1 MKNKKYIWIGSFV
14 LSILLL
20 TYSYKDIKLYYYVKM
35 GNKNYYSK
43 NYEKAIEYY
52 EKALKIK
59 EDYNIRINLI
69 ITDYQMKNYKK
80 VLESPVE
87 NGFLKGNL
95 LVFMSEKNQNNTE
108 DLKKSLEYY
117 KEEILTNDDINIKKN
132 YEIIE
137 NRLKEQQQNQ
147 DNKNNDNNQQENKDK
162 KQNQNS
168 DSEKDKNN
176 NDNQQNNQ
184 SQDNKNQQNNDN
196 NRGQDN
202 KDNQNNDKQNQDQ
215 NKNNQS
221 NQNSND
227 NQNDLNKNNNE
238 QNNSQEN
245 LDNSDKE
252 KSKNND
258 QEKNQNSNSENEK
271 ERENNKNS
279 NSQNSSLDK
288 PQQSKQQKELQL
300 MLKNLEKNEKQSFK
314 NNERLIG
321 VENESD
327 TKNKW

>member
-87 NGFLKGNL
+87 NGFLKGNS
-95 LVFMSEKNQNNTE
+95 LVFMSEKNQNNTK

-117 KEEILTNDDINIKKN
+117 KEEILTNNDINIKKN

-147 DNKNNDNNQQENKDK
+147 DNNQQENKDK
-162 KQNQNS
+162 KQSQNS

-184 SQDNKNQQNNDN
+184 SQD
-196 NRGQDN
+196 
-202 KDNQNNDKQNQDQ
+202 Q

-221 NQNSND
+221 

-238 QNNSQEN
+238 QNNSN
-245 LDNSDKE
+245 KE
-252 KSKNND
+252 KSKNSD
-258 QEKNQNSNSENEK
+258 QEKNQNRSSENEK
-271 ERENNKNS
+271 ENNKNS

-288 PQQSKQQKELQL
+288 PQQTKQQKELQL

>member
-87 NGFLKGNL
+87 NGFLKGNS

-147 DNKNNDNNQQENKDK
+147 DNQNNDNNQQENKDK

-184 SQDNKNQQNNDN
+184 SQDNKNQQNNN
-196 NRGQDN
+196 NNQGQDN
-202 KDNQNNDKQNQDQ
+202 KDKQNQDQ
-215 NKNNQS
+215 NKNN
-221 NQNSND
+221 
-227 NQNDLNKNNNE
+227 NE
-238 QNNSQEN
+238 QNNSQKN

-258 QEKNQNSNSENEK
+258 QEKNQNSNSENKK

-288 PQQSKQQKELQL
+288 PQQTKQQKELQL

-327 TKNKW
+327 TKNRW

>member
-87 NGFLKGNL
+87 NGFLKGNS
-95 LVFMSEKNQNNTE
+95 LVFMSEKNQNNTK

-117 KEEILTNDDINIKKN
+117 KEEILTNNDINIKKN

-147 DNKNNDNNQQENKDK
+147 DNNQQENKDK
-162 KQNQNS
+162 KQSQNS

-184 SQDNKNQQNNDN
+184 SQDQNKNQQNNDDN
-196 NRGQDN
+196 QGKDN
-202 KDNQNNDKQNQDQ
+202 KDNQNNKQNQDQ
-215 NKNNQS
+215 NKNNHS
-221 NQNSND
+221 

-238 QNNSQEN
+238 QNNSN
-245 LDNSDKE
+245 KE
-252 KSKNND
+252 KSKNNNQD
-258 QEKNQNSNSENEK
+258 KNQNSNS
-271 ERENNKNS
+271 ENNKNS

-288 PQQSKQQKELQL
+288 PQQTKQQKELQL

-327 TKNKW
+327 TKNRW

>member
-14 LSILLL
+14 LSLLLL

-87 NGFLKGNL
+87 NGFLKGNS

-117 KEEILTNDDINIKKN
+117 KREILTNDDVNIKKN

-147 DNKNNDNNQQENKDK
+147 DNQNSDNNQQKNKDK
-162 KQNQNS
+162 EQNKNS
-168 DSEKDKNN
+168 DKN
-176 NDNQQNNQ
+176 DSQ
-184 SQDNKNQQNNDN
+184 SQDNKNQQSNNDN
-196 NRGQDN
+196 QQQDN
-202 KDNQNNDKQNQDQ
+202 KDNLNNDKQNQDQ

-221 NQNSND
+221 NQDSNN
-227 NQNDLNKNNNE
+227 NQNDLDKNSDNE
-238 QNNSQEN
+238 Q
-245 LDNSDKE
+245 
-252 KSKNND
+252 NND
-258 QEKNQNSNSENEK
+258 QEKNQNSSS
-271 ERENNKNS
+271 ENNKNS

-288 PQQSKQQKELQL
+288 PQQTKQQKELQL

-327 TKNKW
+327 TKNRW

>member
-52 EKALKIK
+52 KKALKIK

-87 NGFLKGNL
+87 NGFLKGNS
-95 LVFMSEKNQNNTE
+95 LVFMSEKNQNNIE

-137 NRLKEQQQNQ
+137 NRLKEQQNQ

-162 KQNQNS
+162 KQS
-168 DSEKDKNN
+168 ESFDSKKDKNN
-176 NDNQQNNQ
+176 NNNQQNSQN
-184 SQDNKNQQNNDN
+184 QDNKNQQNNDDN
-196 NRGQDN
+196 QGQDN
-202 KDNQNNDKQNQDQ
+202 KDNQNN
-215 NKNNQS
+215 QS
-221 NQNSND
+221 NQNSNN
-227 NQNDLNKNNNE
+227 NQNDLDKNNDNE

-252 KSKNND
+252 KSKNSD
-258 QEKNQNSNSENEK
+258 QEKNQNSNS
-271 ERENNKNS
+271 ENNKNS

-288 PQQSKQQKELQL
+288 SQQTKQQKELQL

-327 TKNKW
+327 TKNRW

>member
-14 LSILLL
+14 LSTLLL

-80 VLESPVE
+80 VLESPVK
-87 NGFLKGNL
+87 NGFLKGNS
-95 LVFMSEKNQNNTE
+95 LVFMSEKNQNNIE
-108 DLKKSLEYY
+108 NLKKSLEYY
-117 KEEILTNDDINIKKN
+117 KEDILTNDDINIKKN

-137 NRLKEQQQNQ
+137 SRLKEQQNQ
-147 DNKNNDNNQQENKDK
+147 DNNQQENKDK

-168 DSEKDKNN
+168 NKNN
-176 NDNQQNNQ
+176 SQ

-215 NKNNQS
+215 NKNN
-221 NQNSND
+221 
-227 NQNDLNKNNNE
+227 NE

-252 KSKNND
+252 KTKNND

-288 PQQSKQQKELQL
+288 PQQTKQQKELQL

-327 TKNKW
+327 TKNRW

>member
-52 EKALKIK
+52 KKALKIK

-87 NGFLKGNL
+87 NGFLKGNS

-117 KEEILTNDDINIKKN
+117 KEEILTNDDVNIKKN

-147 DNKNNDNNQQENKDK
+147 DNQNNDNNQQENKDK
-162 KQNQNS
+162 NQNQNS
-168 DSEKDKNN
+168 DKN
-176 NDNQQNNQ
+176 DSQN
-184 SQDNKNQQNNDN
+184 K
-196 NRGQDN
+196 
-202 KDNQNNDKQNQDQ
+202 DKQNQDQ
-215 NKNNQS
+215 NKNN
-221 NQNSND
+221 
-227 NQNDLNKNNNE
+227 NE
-238 QNNSQEN
+238 QNNSQKN

-252 KSKNND
+252 KTKNND
-258 QEKNQNSNSENEK
+258 QEKNQNSNSEN
-271 ERENNKNS
+271 NKNS
-279 NSQNSSLDK
+279 NSQNSSLNK
-288 PQQSKQQKELQL
+288 PQQTKQQKELQL

>member
-87 NGFLKGNL
+87 NGFLKGNS
-95 LVFMSEKNQNNTE
+95 LVFMSEKNQNNTK

-117 KEEILTNDDINIKKN
+117 KEEILTNNDINIKKN

-147 DNKNNDNNQQENKDK
+147 DNNQQENKDK
-162 KQNQNS
+162 KQSQNS

-184 SQDNKNQQNNDN
+184 SQYQNKNQQNNDDN
-196 NRGQDN
+196 QGKDN
-202 KDNQNNDKQNQDQ
+202 KDNQNNKQNQDQ

-221 NQNSND
+221 NQN
-227 NQNDLNKNNNE
+227 DLNKNNNE
-238 QNNSQEN
+238 QNNSN
-245 LDNSDKE
+245 KE
-252 KSKNND
+252 KSKNNNQD
-258 QEKNQNSNSENEK
+258 KNQNSNS
-271 ERENNKNS
+271 ENNKNS

-288 PQQSKQQKELQL
+288 PQQTKQQKELQL

-327 TKNKW
+327 TKNRW

>member
-1 MKNKKYIWIGSFV
+1 MKNKKYIWIGTFV
-14 LSILLL
+14 LSVLLL

-52 EKALKIK
+52 KKALKIK

-80 VLESPVE
+80 VLESSVE
-87 NGFLKGNL
+87 DGFLKGNS
-95 LVFMSEKNQNNTE
+95 LVFISEKNQNNTE

-117 KEEILTNDDINIKKN
+117 KEEILTNDDVNIKKN
-132 YEIIE
+132 YEIIK

-147 DNKNNDNNQQENKDK
+147 NNQNNDNNQQENKDK

-168 DSEKDKNN
+168 DKNN
-176 NDNQQNNQ
+176 SQN
-184 SQDNKNQQNNDN
+184 QDNKNQQNNN
-196 NRGQDN
+196 NNQGQDN
-202 KDNQNNDKQNQDQ
+202 KDKQNQDQ
-215 NKNNQS
+215 NKNN
-221 NQNSND
+221 
-227 NQNDLNKNNNE
+227 NE
-238 QNNSQEN
+238 QNNSQKN

-252 KSKNND
+252 KTKNND

>member
-1 MKNKKYIWIGSFV
+1 MKNKKYIWIGTFV

-59 EDYNIRINLI
+59 EDYNIRINFI

-87 NGFLKGNL
+87 NGFLKGNS

-117 KEEILTNDDINIKKN
+117 KKEILTNDDINIKKN

-147 DNKNNDNNQQENKDK
+147 DNKNSDNNQQENRDK

-168 DSEKDKNN
+168 DKN
-176 NDNQQNNQ
+176 DSQ
-184 SQDNKNQQNNDN
+184 SQDNKNQQNSDDN
-196 NRGQDN
+196 QGQDN
-202 KDNQNNDKQNQDQ
+202 KDKQ

-221 NQNSND
+221 NQNSNN
-227 NQNDLNKNNNE
+227 NQNNLDRNNNE

-245 LDNSDKE
+245 LDNSNKE

-258 QEKNQNSNSENEK
+258 QDKNQNSSS
-271 ERENNKNS
+271 ENNKNS

-288 PQQSKQQKELQL
+288 PQQTKQQKELQL

-327 TKNKW
+327 TKNRW

>member
-1 MKNKKYIWIGSFV
+1 MKNKKYIWISSFV

-87 NGFLKGNL
+87 NGFLKGNS

-288 PQQSKQQKELQL
+288 SQQTKQQKELQL

-327 TKNKW
+327 TKNRW

>member
-1 MKNKKYIWIGSFV
+1 MKNKKYIWISSFV

-87 NGFLKGNL
+87 NGFLKGNS
-95 LVFMSEKNQNNTE
+95 LVFMSEKNQNNIE
-108 DLKKSLEYY
+108 NLKKSLEYY

-137 NRLKEQQQNQ
+137 SRLKEQQNQ
-147 DNKNNDNNQQENKDK
+147 DNNQQENKDK

-184 SQDNKNQQNNDN
+184 SQDNKNQQQNNNDN
-196 NRGQDN
+196 QRQDN
-202 KDNQNNDKQNQDQ
+202 KDSQNNDEQNQDQ

-227 NQNDLNKNNNE
+227 NQNDLDRNNNE

-245 LDNSDKE
+245 LDNSNKE

-271 ERENNKNS
+271 ENNKNS
-279 NSQNSSLDK
+279 NYQNSSLNK
-288 PQQSKQQKELQL
+288 PQQAKQQKELQL
-300 MLKNLEKNEKQSFK
+300 MLKNLVKNEKQSFK

-327 TKNKW
+327 TKNRW

>member
-1 MKNKKYIWIGSFV
+1 MKNKKYIWIGFFV

-87 NGFLKGNL
+87 NGFLKGNS
-95 LVFMSEKNQNNTE
+95 LVFMSEKNQNNIE
-108 DLKKSLEYY
+108 NLKKSLEYY

-137 NRLKEQQQNQ
+137 NRLKEQQNQ
-147 DNKNNDNNQQENKDK
+147 DNNQQENKDK

-168 DSEKDKNN
+168 NKNN
-176 NDNQQNNQ
+176 SQ

-215 NKNNQS
+215 NKNN
-221 NQNSND
+221 
-227 NQNDLNKNNNE
+227 NE

-252 KSKNND
+252 KTKNND

-288 PQQSKQQKELQL
+288 PQQTKQQKELQL

-327 TKNKW
+327 TKNRW

>member
-1 MKNKKYIWIGSFV
+1 MKNKKYIWISSFV

-59 EDYNIRINLI
+59 ENYNIRINLI

-87 NGFLKGNL
+87 NGFLKGNS

-147 DNKNNDNNQQENKDK
+147 DNQNNDNNQQENKDK

-184 SQDNKNQQNNDN
+184 SQDSKNQQNNDDN
-196 NRGQDN
+196 QGQDN

-215 NKNNQS
+215 NKNNQP
-221 NQNSND
+221 NQNSNN
-227 NQNDLNKNNNE
+227 NQNDLDKNSDNE

-245 LDNSDKE
+245 LDNTDKE
-252 KSKNND
+252 KSKNNN
-258 QEKNQNSNSENEK
+258 QEKNQNSNS
-271 ERENNKNS
+271 ENNKNS
-279 NSQNSSLDK
+279 NSQNSSLNK
-288 PQQSKQQKELQL
+288 PQQTKQQKELQL

>member
-80 VLESPVE
+80 VLESPVK
-87 NGFLKGNL
+87 NGFLKGNS
-95 LVFMSEKNQNNTE
+95 LVFMSEKNQNNIE
-108 DLKKSLEYY
+108 NLKKSLEYY
-117 KEEILTNDDINIKKN
+117 KEDILTNDDINIKKN

-137 NRLKEQQQNQ
+137 SRLKEQQNQ
-147 DNKNNDNNQQENKDK
+147 DNNQQENKDK

-184 SQDNKNQQNNDN
+184 SQDNKNQQQNNNDN
-196 NRGQDN
+196 QRQDN
-202 KDNQNNDKQNQDQ
+202 KDSQNNDEQNQDQ

-227 NQNDLNKNNNE
+227 NQNDLDRNNNE

-245 LDNSDKE
+245 LDNSNKE

-288 PQQSKQQKELQL
+288 PQQTKQQKELQL

-327 TKNKW
+327 TKNRW

>member
-20 TYSYKDIKLYYYVKM
+20 TYSYKDIKLYFYVKM

-87 NGFLKGNL
+87 NGFLKGNS

-117 KEEILTNDDINIKKN
+117 KEEILTNNDINIKKN

-147 DNKNNDNNQQENKDK
+147 DNNQQENKDK
-162 KQNQNS
+162 KQSQNS

-184 SQDNKNQQNNDN
+184 SQYQNKNQQNNDDN
-196 NRGQDN
+196 QGKDN
-202 KDNQNNDKQNQDQ
+202 KDNQNNKQNQDQ

-221 NQNSND
+221 NQN
-227 NQNDLNKNNNE
+227 DLNKNNNE
-238 QNNSQEN
+238 QNNSN
-245 LDNSDKE
+245 KE
-252 KSKNND
+252 KSKNNNQD
-258 QEKNQNSNSENEK
+258 KNQNSNS
-271 ERENNKNS
+271 ENNKNS

-288 PQQSKQQKELQL
+288 PQQTKQQKELQL

-327 TKNKW
+327 TKNRW

>member
-52 EKALKIK
+52 KKALKIK

-87 NGFLKGNL
+87 NGFLKGNS
-95 LVFMSEKNQNNTE
+95 LVFMSEKNQNNIE

-137 NRLKEQQQNQ
+137 NRLKEQQQSQ
-147 DNKNNDNNQQENKDK
+147 DNQNNDNNQQENKDK

-184 SQDNKNQQNNDN
+184 NQDQNKNQQNNDDN
-196 NRGQDN
+196 QGKDN
-202 KDNQNNDKQNQDQ
+202 KDNQSNKQNQDQ

-221 NQNSND
+221 NQN
-227 NQNDLNKNNNE
+227 DLNKNNNE
-238 QNNSQEN
+238 QNNSN
-245 LDNSDKE
+245 KE
-252 KSKNND
+252 KSKNNNQD
-258 QEKNQNSNSENEK
+258 KNQNSNS
-271 ERENNKNS
+271 ENNKNS

-288 PQQSKQQKELQL
+288 PQQTKQQKELQL

-327 TKNKW
+327 TKNRW

>member
-1 MKNKKYIWIGSFV
+1 MKNKKYIWIGFFV

-80 VLESPVE
+80 VLESPVK
-87 NGFLKGNL
+87 NGFLKGNS

-117 KEEILTNDDINIKKN
+117 KEEILTSVDINIKKN

-137 NRLKEQQQNQ
+137 NRLKEQQNQ
-147 DNKNNDNNQQENKDK
+147 DNQTSNNNQQENKDK

-168 DSEKDKNN
+168 GSRKDKNN
-176 NDNQQNNQ
+176 NNNQQNNQ
-184 SQDNKNQQNNDN
+184 S
-196 NRGQDN
+196 
-202 KDNQNNDKQNQDQ
+202 QNNDKQNQDQ
-215 NKNNQS
+215 NN
-221 NQNSND
+221 ND
-227 NQNDLNKNNNE
+227 NQNNLDKNNNE

-245 LDNSDKE
+245 LDNSNKE

-279 NSQNSSLDK
+279 SSQNSSLDK
-288 PQQSKQQKELQL
+288 PQQTKQQKELQL

-321 VENESD
+321 VENESN

>member
-14 LSILLL
+14 LSVLLL

-87 NGFLKGNL
+87 NGFLKGNSL
-95 LVFMSEKNQNNTE
+95 AFMSEKNQNNTE

-117 KEEILTNDDINIKKN
+117 KEEILTNNDINIKKN

-147 DNKNNDNNQQENKDK
+147 DNQNSNNNQQNDKNSSKDK
-162 KQNQNS
+162 EQNKNS
-168 DSEKDKNN
+168 DKN
-176 NDNQQNNQ
+176 DSQ
-184 SQDNKNQQNNDN
+184 SQDNKNQQQNNNDN
-196 NRGQDN
+196 QRQDN
-202 KDNQNNDKQNQDQ
+202 KDSQNNDEQNQDQ
-215 NKNNQS
+215 NKNNQP

-245 LDNSDKE
+245 LDNSNKE

-258 QEKNQNSNSENEK
+258 QDKNQNNS
-271 ERENNKNS
+271 
-279 NSQNSSLDK
+279 SQNSPMDK
-288 PQQSKQQKELQL
+288 PQQTKQQKELQL
-300 MLKNLEKNEKQSFK
+300 ILKNLEKNEKQSFK

-321 VENESD
+321 VENEND
-327 TKNKW
+327 TKNRW

>member
-1 MKNKKYIWIGSFV
+1 MKNKKYIWIGFFV

-87 NGFLKGNL
+87 NGFLKGNS
-95 LVFMSEKNQNNTE
+95 LVFMFEKNQNNTE

-147 DNKNNDNNQQENKDK
+147 DNNQQENKDK

-184 SQDNKNQQNNDN
+184 SQDNKNQQNNDDN
-196 NRGQDN
+196 QQQDN
-202 KDNQNNDKQNQDQ
+202 KDDKNNSKQNQDQ

-221 NQNSND
+221 SQNSNN
-227 NQNDLNKNNNE
+227 NQNDLDKNNNE
-238 QNNSQEN
+238 KNNSQEN
-245 LDNSDKE
+245 LDNSNKE

-271 ERENNKNS
+271 ENNKNS
-279 NSQNSSLDK
+279 NYQNSSLNK
-288 PQQSKQQKELQL
+288 PQQAKQQKELQL
-300 MLKNLEKNEKQSFK
+300 MLKNLVKNEKQSFK

-327 TKNKW
+327 TKNRW

>member
-1 MKNKKYIWIGSFV
+1 MKNKKYIWIGFFV

-43 NYEKAIEYY
+43 NYEKAVEYY

-87 NGFLKGNL
+87 NGFLKGNS
-95 LVFMSEKNQNNTE
+95 LVFMSEKNQNNIE
-108 DLKKSLEYY
+108 NLKKSLEYY
-117 KEEILTNDDINIKKN
+117 KGEILNNDDVNIKKN

-147 DNKNNDNNQQENKDK
+147 DNKNNDNNQQGNKDK

-176 NDNQQNNQ
+176 NNNQQNNQ
-184 SQDNKNQQNNDN
+184 SQ
-196 NRGQDN
+196 
-202 KDNQNNDKQNQDQ
+202 NNDKQNQEQ
-215 NKNNQS
+215 TNKENSNNSQS
-221 NQNSND
+221 NQNNND
-227 NQNDLNKNNNE
+227 NQNNLDKNNNE

-252 KSKNND
+252 KTKNND

-288 PQQSKQQKELQL
+288 PQQTKQQKELQL

-327 TKNKW
+327 TKNRW

>member
-1 MKNKKYIWIGSFV
+1 MKNKKYIWIGTFV
-14 LSILLL
+14 LSVLLL

-87 NGFLKGNL
+87 NGFLKGNSL
-95 LVFMSEKNQNNTE
+95 AFMSEKNQNNTE

-117 KEEILTNDDINIKKN
+117 KEEILTNNDINIKKN

-147 DNKNNDNNQQENKDK
+147 DNQNSNNNQQNDKNSSKDK
-162 KQNQNS
+162 EQNKNS
-168 DSEKDKNN
+168 DKN
-176 NDNQQNNQ
+176 DSQ
-184 SQDNKNQQNNDN
+184 SQDNKNQQQNNNDN
-196 NRGQDN
+196 QRQDN
-202 KDNQNNDKQNQDQ
+202 KDSQNNDEQNQDQ
-215 NKNNQS
+215 NKNNQP

-245 LDNSDKE
+245 LDNSNKE

-258 QEKNQNSNSENEK
+258 QDKNQNNS
-271 ERENNKNS
+271 
-279 NSQNSSLDK
+279 SQNSPMDK

-327 TKNKW
+327 TKNRW

>member
-52 EKALKIK
+52 KKALKIK

-87 NGFLKGNL
+87 NGFLKGNS
-95 LVFMSEKNQNNTE
+95 LVFMSEKNQNNIE
-108 DLKKSLEYY
+108 NLKKSLEYY
-117 KEEILTNDDINIKKN
+117 KEEILTNDDVNIKKN

-147 DNKNNDNNQQENKDK
+147 DNQNNDNNQQENKDK

-168 DSEKDKNN
+168 DKNN
-176 NDNQQNNQ
+176 SQN
-184 SQDNKNQQNNDN
+184 QDNKNQQNNN
-196 NRGQDN
+196 NNQGQDN
-202 KDNQNNDKQNQDQ
+202 KDKQNQDQ
-215 NKNNQS
+215 NKNN
-221 NQNSND
+221 
-227 NQNDLNKNNNE
+227 NE
-238 QNNSQEN
+238 QNNSQKN

-252 KSKNND
+252 KTKNND

>member
-52 EKALKIK
+52 KKALKIK

-80 VLESPVE
+80 VLESSVE
-87 NGFLKGNL
+87 DGFLKGNS
-95 LVFMSEKNQNNTE
+95 LVFISEKIQNNIE

-117 KEEILTNDDINIKKN
+117 KEEILTSVDINIKKN

-137 NRLKEQQQNQ
+137 NRLKEQQQSQ
-147 DNKNNDNNQQENKDK
+147 DNQNNDNNQQENKDK

-176 NDNQQNNQ
+176 NNNQQNNQ
-184 SQDNKNQQNNDN
+184 SQ
-196 NRGQDN
+196 
-202 KDNQNNDKQNQDQ
+202 NNDKQNQEQ
-215 NKNNQS
+215 TNKENSNNSQS
-221 NQNSND
+221 NQNNND
-227 NQNDLNKNNNE
+227 NQNNLDKNNNE

-258 QEKNQNSNSENEK
+258 QEKNQNSNSENKK

-288 PQQSKQQKELQL
+288 PQQTKQQKELQL
-300 MLKNLEKNEKQSFK
+300 ILKNLEKNEKQSFK

-327 TKNKW
+327 TKNRW

>member
-52 EKALKIK
+52 KKALKIK

-80 VLESPVE
+80 VLESSVE
-87 NGFLKGNL
+87 DGFLKGNS
-95 LVFMSEKNQNNTE
+95 LVFISEKNQNNIE

-117 KEEILTNDDINIKKN
+117 KEEILTNDDVNIKKN

-147 DNKNNDNNQQENKDK
+147 DNQNNDNNQQENKDK

-168 DSEKDKNN
+168 DKNN
-176 NDNQQNNQ
+176 SQN
-184 SQDNKNQQNNDN
+184 QDNKNQQNNN
-196 NRGQDN
+196 NNQGQDN
-202 KDNQNNDKQNQDQ
+202 KDKQNQDQ
-215 NKNNQS
+215 NKNN
-221 NQNSND
+221 
-227 NQNDLNKNNNE
+227 NE
-238 QNNSQEN
+238 QNNSQKN

-258 QEKNQNSNSENEK
+258 QEKNQNSNSENKK

-288 PQQSKQQKELQL
+288 PQQTKQQKELQL
-300 MLKNLEKNEKQSFK
+300 ILKNLEKNEKQSFK

-327 TKNKW
+327 TKNRW

>member
-14 LSILLL
+14 LSVLLL

-52 EKALKIK
+52 KKALKIK

-87 NGFLKGNL
+87 NGFLKGNS

-137 NRLKEQQQNQ
+137 NRLKEQQNQ

-168 DSEKDKNN
+168 DKNN
-176 NDNQQNNQ
+176 SQN
-184 SQDNKNQQNNDN
+184 QDNKNQQNNN
-196 NRGQDN
+196 NNQGQDN
-202 KDNQNNDKQNQDQ
+202 KDKQNQDQ
-215 NKNNQS
+215 NKNN
-221 NQNSND
+221 
-227 NQNDLNKNNNE
+227 NE
-238 QNNSQEN
+238 QNNSQKN

-252 KSKNND
+252 KTKNND

-279 NSQNSSLDK
+279 NSQNSSLDN
-288 PQQSKQQKELQL
+288 PQQTKQQKELQL
-300 MLKNLEKNEKQSFK
+300 ILKNLEKNEKQSFK

-327 TKNKW
+327 TKNRW

>member
-1 MKNKKYIWIGSFV
+1 MKNKKYIWIGTFV
-14 LSILLL
+14 LSVLLL
-20 TYSYKDIKLYYYVKM
+20 TYLYKDIKLYYYVKT

-87 NGFLKGNL
+87 NGFLKGNS
-95 LVFMSEKNQNNTE
+95 LVFMSEKNQNNIE

-117 KEEILTNDDINIKKN
+117 KEEILTSVDINIKKN

-137 NRLKEQQQNQ
+137 NRLKEQQQSQ
-147 DNKNNDNNQQENKDK
+147 DNQNNDNNQQENKDK

-176 NDNQQNNQ
+176 NNNQQNNQ
-184 SQDNKNQQNNDN
+184 SQ
-196 NRGQDN
+196 
-202 KDNQNNDKQNQDQ
+202 NNDKQNQEQ
-215 NKNNQS
+215 TNKENSNNSQS
-221 NQNSND
+221 NQNNND
-227 NQNDLNKNNNE
+227 NQNNLDKNNNE

-258 QEKNQNSNSENEK
+258 QEKNQNSNSENKK

-288 PQQSKQQKELQL
+288 PQQTKQQKELQL
-300 MLKNLEKNEKQSFK
+300 ILKNLEKNEKQSFK

>member
-52 EKALKIK
+52 KKALKIK

-80 VLESPVE
+80 VVESPVG
-87 NGFLKGNL
+87 NGFLKGNS
-95 LVFMSEKNQNNTE
+95 LVFMSEKNQNNIE

-117 KEEILTNDDINIKKN
+117 KEEILTNDDVNIKKN

-147 DNKNNDNNQQENKDK
+147 DNQNNDNNQQENKDK

-168 DSEKDKNN
+168 DKNN
-176 NDNQQNNQ
+176 SQN
-184 SQDNKNQQNNDN
+184 QDNKNQQNNN
-196 NRGQDN
+196 NNQGQDN
-202 KDNQNNDKQNQDQ
+202 KDKQNQDQ
-215 NKNNQS
+215 NKNN
-221 NQNSND
+221 
-227 NQNDLNKNNNE
+227 NE
-238 QNNSQEN
+238 QNNSQKN

-252 KSKNND
+252 KTKNND

>member
-20 TYSYKDIKLYYYVKM
+20 IYSYKDIKLYYYVKM

-69 ITDYQMKNYKK
+69 ITDYQIKNYKK

-87 NGFLKGNL
+87 NGFLKGNS

-147 DNKNNDNNQQENKDK
+147 DNQNNDNNQQENKDK

-168 DSEKDKNN
+168 DKN
-176 NDNQQNNQ
+176 DSQ
-184 SQDNKNQQNNDN
+184 SQDNKNQQNNND

-215 NKNNQS
+215 NKNN
-221 NQNSND
+221 

-245 LDNSDKE
+245 LDNTNKE

-258 QEKNQNSNSENEK
+258 QEKNQNSNSKNEK

-279 NSQNSSLDK
+279 NSQNTSLDK
-288 PQQSKQQKELQL
+288 PQQTKQQKELQL

-327 TKNKW
+327 TKNRW

>member
-43 NYEKAIEYY
+43 NYEKAIKYY

-87 NGFLKGNL
+87 NGFLKGNS
-95 LVFMSEKNQNNTE
+95 LVFMSKKNQNNTE

-117 KEEILTNDDINIKKN
+117 KEEILTSVDINIKKN

-147 DNKNNDNNQQENKDK
+147 NNQTSNNNQQENRDK

-184 SQDNKNQQNNDN
+184 SQ
-196 NRGQDN
+196 
-202 KDNQNNDKQNQDQ
+202 NNDKQNQDQ
-215 NKNNQS
+215 NNNNNQNNLDKNNG
-221 NQNSND
+221 
-227 NQNDLNKNNNE
+227 NE

-245 LDNSDKE
+245 LDNTDKE
-252 KSKNND
+252 KSKNNT
-258 QEKNQNSNSENEK
+258 QQQNENNSSENEK
-271 ERENNKNS
+271 ESIIIRS
-279 NSQNSSLDK
+279 N
-288 PQQSKQQKELQL
+288 
-300 MLKNLEKNEKQSFK
+300 
-314 NNERLIG
+314 
-321 VENESD
+321 
-327 TKNKW
+327 T

>member
-52 EKALKIK
+52 KKALKIK

-80 VLESPVE
+80 VLESSVE
-87 NGFLKGNL
+87 DGFLKGNS
-95 LVFMSEKNQNNTE
+95 LVFMSEKNQNNIE

-117 KEEILTNDDINIKKN
+117 KEEILTNDDVNIKKN

-147 DNKNNDNNQQENKDK
+147 DNQNNDNNQQENKDK

-168 DSEKDKNN
+168 DKNN
-176 NDNQQNNQ
+176 SQN
-184 SQDNKNQQNNDN
+184 QDNKNQQNNN
-196 NRGQDN
+196 NNQGQDN
-202 KDNQNNDKQNQDQ
+202 KDKQNQDQ
-215 NKNNQS
+215 NKNN
-221 NQNSND
+221 
-227 NQNDLNKNNNE
+227 NE
-238 QNNSQEN
+238 QNNSQKN

-252 KSKNND
+252 KTKNND

>member
-1 MKNKKYIWIGSFV
+1 MKNKKYIWIGFFV

-87 NGFLKGNL
+87 NGFLKGNS
-95 LVFMSEKNQNNTE
+95 LVFMSEKNQNNIE
-108 DLKKSLEYY
+108 NLKKSLEYY

-137 NRLKEQQQNQ
+137 NRLKEQQNQ
-147 DNKNNDNNQQENKDK
+147 DNNQQENKDK

-168 DSEKDKNN
+168 NKNN
-176 NDNQQNNQ
+176 SQ

-215 NKNNQS
+215 NKNN
-221 NQNSND
+221 
-227 NQNDLNKNNNE
+227 NE

-252 KSKNND
+252 KTKNND

-279 NSQNSSLDK
+279 NYQNNSLNK
-288 PQQSKQQKELQL
+288 PQQAKQQKELQL
-300 MLKNLEKNEKQSFK
+300 MLKNLVKNEKQSFK

-327 TKNKW
+327 AKNRW